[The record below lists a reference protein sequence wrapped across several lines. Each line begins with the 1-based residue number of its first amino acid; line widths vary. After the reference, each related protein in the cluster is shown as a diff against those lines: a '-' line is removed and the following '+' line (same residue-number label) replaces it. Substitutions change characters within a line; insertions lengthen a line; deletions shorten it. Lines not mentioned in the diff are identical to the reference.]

1 MPNYQDM
8 YAALFQR
15 VTAVI
20 NELQEVQQQTEEM
33 YISSEPTNIR
43 LIDKE
48 CVEGEKPSIE
58 VRKAVERNL

>member
-1 MPNYQDM
+1 MPNYQEM

-33 YISSEPTNIR
+33 YISSEPANIR
-43 LIDKE
+43 LFDKE
-48 CVEGEKPSIE
+48 HVEGEKHSIE
-58 VRKAVERNL
+58 IRKAVERS

>member
-1 MPNYQDM
+1 MPNYQEM

-33 YISSEPTNIR
+33 YISSEPANIR
-43 LIDKE
+43 LFDKE
-48 CVEGEKPSIE
+48 RVEGEKHSIE
-58 VRKAVERNL
+58 IRKAVERS